1 MDVMLVVAAISCASL
16 GTAFALLFKKLVSQ
30 TSASPLADNWDNLFN
45 PMRYRP
51 LERLLDGRD
60 FDFLA
65 SQPSCGSQLVR
76 RLRVERTSIF
86 RGYTRC
92 MRKDFGR
99 ILNAIKIIMVHSN
112 VDRPDLAKLIMKQRF
127 VFAFA
132 MMQVECRLVMF
143 RIGVGSVSLEA
154 VLAPLDAIRNELRS
168 LALVA
173 QPVAVGA
180 GA

>member
-1 MDVMLVVAAISCASL
+1 MDVMLVLAAISCASL
-16 GTAFALLFKKLVSQ
+16 GTAFAFLFKKLVTQ
-30 TSASPLADNWDNLFN
+30 QSASPLADNWDNLFN

-60 FDFLA
+60 FEYLA
-65 SQPSCGSQLVR
+65 AQPGCGSKLVR
-76 RLRVERTSIF
+76 RLRVERTNIF

-99 ILNAIKIIMVHSN
+99 ILNAIKVIMVHSN
-112 VDRPDLAKLIMKQRF
+112 VDRPDLARLIMKQRF
-127 VFAFA
+127 MFGFA
-132 MMQVECRLVMF
+132 MMTVECRLVMF
-143 RIGVGSVSLEA
+143 RFGVGSVSLEA
-154 VLAPLDAIRNELRS
+154 VLAPLDAIRSELRS

-173 QPVAVGA
+173 QPATSAA